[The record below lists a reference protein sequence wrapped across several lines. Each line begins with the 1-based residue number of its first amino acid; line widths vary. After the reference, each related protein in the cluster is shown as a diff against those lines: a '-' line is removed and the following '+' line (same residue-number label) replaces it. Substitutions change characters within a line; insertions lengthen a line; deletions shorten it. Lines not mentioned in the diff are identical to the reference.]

1 MKKICAVII
10 AVCLLFG
17 VSNVSAMSK
26 ANLKKKLTQT
36 ITINGVKVSVDND
49 TKAAIERYLD
59 QFNVSS
65 TDADYIAARVD
76 KAIEIL
82 KGEGQTD
89 FTKLSATAKSK
100 LKALVEEISTNTSVH
115 ATVTNGSV
123 VVYNPNDGSEFFE
136 ATKLVKHTG
145 LGTSPLAI
153 IAGLSVIVVAAG
165 TCLVIKQ
172 LKTSE

>member
-1 MKKICAVII
+1 MKKICAVVI

-17 VSNVSAMSK
+17 ISNVYAMSEAK
-26 ANLKKKLTQT
+26 LKSKLTQT
-36 ITINGVKVSVDND
+36 ITINGVQVSVDNE
-49 TKAAIERYLD
+49 TKVAIERYLN
-59 QFNVSS
+59 QFDVSS
-65 TDADYIAARVD
+65 SDADYIAARVD
-76 KAIEIL
+76 KAVEIL
-82 KGEGQTD
+82 KEEGQTD
-89 FTKLSATAKSK
+89 FAKLSRTAKNK
-100 LKALVEEISTNTSVH
+100 LKALVEEISANTSVK
-115 ATVTNGSV
+115 ATVTNGSL
-123 VVYNPNDGSEFFE
+123 VVYNPNNGSEFFE